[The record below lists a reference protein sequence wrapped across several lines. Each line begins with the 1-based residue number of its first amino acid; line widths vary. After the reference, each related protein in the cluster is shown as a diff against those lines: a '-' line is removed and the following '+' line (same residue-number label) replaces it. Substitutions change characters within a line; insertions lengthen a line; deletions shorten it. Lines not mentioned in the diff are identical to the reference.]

1 MNGSQEGRLHRE
13 LVDAQQELEEARRE
27 RLGDPQLD
35 IVERRDQAIRDA
47 LEGGL
52 RTETVMQTTGLTAE
66 QVQLIQLG
74 VD

>member
-35 IVERRDQAIRDA
+35 IVERRDQAIREA

>member
-13 LVDAQQELEEARRE
+13 LVEAQQELEEARRE

>member
-1 MNGSQEGRLHRE
+1 MNRSQEGRLHRE
-13 LVDAQQELEEARRE
+13 LADAQQELEEARRE

>member
-1 MNGSQEGRLHRE
+1 VE
-13 LVDAQQELEEARRE
+13 AQQELEEARRE